1 MIKEDIIVF
10 LKEIELDLFNWLKKY
25 GTQIRKNNNVD
36 VYYEFPE
43 LCFLSSSILQ
53 SYLQKMVNCMLV
65 LGTIFKS
72 KTENLLYHVWIE
84 IEEFDL
90 SIDPTFMQFEE
101 HDLYCIHLLPIS
113 DYKNPT
119 LPNNRGTENRE
130 VIIKNFR
137 HDLTFKKIADESESF
152 NEYLKNLTKLYDENS
167 RYFSSYQMKK

>member
-1 MIKEDIIVF
+1 MKKEEIIVF

-25 GTQIRKNNNVD
+25 GTQIRNGD
-36 VYYEFPE
+36 ISYGFPE
-43 LCFLSSSILQ
+43 ICFLASSILQ
-53 SYLQKMVNCMLV
+53 SYLQRMVDCRLV
-65 LGTIFKS
+65 LGTIFKPES
-72 KTENLLYHVWIE
+72 ESTDNLHHVWIE

-90 SIDPTFMQFEE
+90 SIDPTFMQYKEY
-101 HDLYCIHLLPIS
+101 DLDCIHLLPIS

-152 NEYLKNLTKLYDENS
+152 NEYLKNLTKLYNENS